1 MRLEPIALFVVF
13 AWGGGL
19 AVAGL
24 GFLKRRKINRKAIGP

>member
-13 AWGGGL
+13 AWGVL

-24 GFLKRRKINRKAIGP
+24 GGVGFLD